1 MFYISWEVEDS
12 NKFLYLHKLLNINI
26 ITVMQ
31 SPLLAQLLIG

>member
-31 SPLLAQLLIG
+31 SHIAQLLIG